1 MDICYKA
8 FTVTWI
14 SSYNRFTWFYWPPTP
29 RDQNLNSIFYSFFFL
44 YISWVQ
50 HTHTHTQERERER
63 EKREAKK
70 EDALFTSTRLF
81 IEDDIASSRKDIC
94 RFRLDYF
101 VYKDDGESFYDALKF

>member
-1 MDICYKA
+1 MIRILIL
-8 FTVTWI
+8 FFI
-14 SSYNRFTWFYWPPTP
+14 LFFSYIYLGYN
-29 RDQNLNSIFYSFFFL
+29 
-44 YISWVQ
+44 
-50 HTHTHTQERERER
+50 THTLTHKRERER

-101 VYKDDGESFYDALKF
+101 VYKDDGASFYDALKF